1 MSPPDVTGQQSLD
14 MRSLDL
20 KSLDLRSLDLKS
32 LDLRSLDLRSWPS
45 CVVPF
50 IYEEVVLSQCKNL
63 CVRAA
68 LNIINYMTLF
78 INEGLFLFSSL
89 P

>member
-14 MRSLDL
+14 M
-20 KSLDLRSLDLKS
+20 RSLDLKS